1 MSVKSFDA
9 ASAACAAMTGG
20 LVTYTSAAK
29 QLMVEQVRA
38 RAHTQIP
45 CYAVPSSH
53 PNSLPGAGIHVASS
67 SV

>member
-1 MSVKSFDA
+1 
-9 ASAACAAMTGG
+9 MTGG